1 MAVSVVDRSA
11 WGAKEARSRYLMPTP
26 APYLFLHHAG
36 VEGTQDAAE
45 VRAHQRYHMVTKGW
59 LDIAYSFLIANDGTI
74 YEGRG
79 WGVAGGHTENYNSK
93 SHAFCLLGNFQ
104 KRAPTPAQENSF
116 VALAQEGIRRGMIA
130 KPLRLLGH
138 RDVATT
144 GTVCPGIHAY
154 GRIPNLAHRILHDSA
169 APAPAPKPT
178 PSGVCEVKLRVLR
191 RGSRGG
197 DVKSLQALLNAK
209 AGQRL
214 AVDGDFGPATEGSV
228 KKVQKY
234 LGLAVDGIVGT
245 HTWTVLFL

>member
-11 WGAKEARSRYLMPTP
+11 WGAKSARARYLMAKP

-36 VEGTQDAAE
+36 VEGSQDAAE
-45 VRAHQRYHMVTKGW
+45 VRAHQRYHMDTKGW

-79 WGVAGGHTENYNSK
+79 WGVVGGHTENYNSK

-116 VALAQEGIRRGMIA
+116 VALAQEGLRNGWIG

-144 GTVCPGIHAY
+144 GTLCPGIYAY
-154 GRIPNLAHRILHDSA
+154 DRIPNLAHRVLHDSA
-169 APAPAPKPT
+169 APAPAPAPS
-178 PSGVCEVKLRVLR
+178 SGVCEVKVRVLK
-191 RGSRGG
+191 RGHKGG

-209 AGQRL
+209 ASQRL
-214 AVDGDFGPATEGSV
+214 VVDGDFGPATEGAV

-234 LGLAVDGIVGT
+234 LGLAVDGVVGT
-245 HTWTVLFL
+245 NTWGVLFL